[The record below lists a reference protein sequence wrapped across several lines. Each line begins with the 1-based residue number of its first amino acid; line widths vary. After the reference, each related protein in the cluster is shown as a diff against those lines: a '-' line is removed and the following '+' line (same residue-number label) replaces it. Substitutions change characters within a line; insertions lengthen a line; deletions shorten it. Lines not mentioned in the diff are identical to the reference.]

1 MITNLNVLIAEEDLQ
16 ELFGRFG
23 EMKSVVVRALVGVG
37 AVGCV
42 LTGTRRRRSTATTRG
57 AARVSLR

>member
-23 EMKSVVVRALVGVG
+23 EMKSVVVRALGWAGWARWGV
-37 AVGCV
+37 
-42 LTGTRRRRSTATTRG
+42 S
-57 AARVSLR
+57 